1 MANTIDAGLIAATIS
16 TKGKT
21 VLANRLAALSLFS
34 SDFSDQVK
42 KPKDT
47 IQVPLATATSA
58 TVLNPTAFNSVAGT
72 TLAKATV
79 TLDHVYQPFGLEY
92 ADIQNAIKLENLIQV
107 NMDALA
113 DKIWALAT
121 APITVVNFGAAVVT
135 AADSAITPTSG
146 DLAKLWAGVSK
157 SRRRGLVTN
166 AGIYA
171 NLIPTN
177 ALGLPLG
184 TSGSYGFEAGVFY
197 ASSFN
202 GVAKLAAFAC
212 DQSAIAVAS
221 AAPALDHV
229 KGLML
234 ESNSMTIDELGL
246 TVYYNIWVD
255 ASSRNI
261 IASFEVM
268 FGAAKG
274 ITTGT
279 MALAL
284 NP

>member
-1 MANTIDAGLIAATIS
+1 MANTIDSGLIAATIS

-58 TVLNPTAFNSVAGT
+58 TQLNPTAFNSVAGT
-72 TLAKATV
+72 TLSKATV

-92 ADIQNAIKLENLIQV
+92 ADIQNAIKLENLVQV

-121 APITVVNFGAAVVT
+121 APITVANFGAAVVT

-146 DLAKLWAGVSK
+146 HLATLWAGVSK
-157 SRRRGLVTN
+157 SRRRGLVTD

-184 TSGSYGFEAGVFY
+184 TPGSYGFEAGVFY
-197 ASSFN
+197 ASSFS
-202 GVAKLAAFAC
+202 GQAKLAAFAC

-229 KGLML
+229 KGAML
-234 ESNSMTIDELGL
+234 ESSSMVIEELGL
-246 TVYYNIWVD
+246 TVFYNIWVD
-255 ASSRNI
+255 PQSRNI

>member
-1 MANTIDAGLIAATIS
+1 MANTIDSGLLSVTIS

-21 VLANRLAALSLFS
+21 VLSQRLAALALFS

-58 TVLNPTAFNSVAGT
+58 TQVNPTAFNSVAGT

-92 ADIQNAIKLENLIQV
+92 ADIQNAIKLENLVQV

-113 DKIWALAT
+113 DKIWALVT
-121 APITVVNFGAAVVT
+121 ANITTANFGAAVVT
-135 AADSAITPTSG
+135 AADSAFTPTSG
-146 DLAKLWAGVSK
+146 NLALLWAGVSK

-166 AGIYA
+166 PGIYA

-184 TSGSYGFEAGVFY
+184 TPGSYGFEAGVYY
-197 ASSFN
+197 ASSFS
-202 GVAKLAAFAC
+202 GQAKLAAFAC
-212 DQSAIAVAS
+212 DQSAIAVAT
-221 AAPALDHV
+221 AAPALDHI
-229 KGLML
+229 KGAML
-234 ESNSMTIDELGL
+234 ESSSIVLEQLGI
-246 TVYYNIWVD
+246 TVFYNVWVD
-255 ASSRNI
+255 PQTRNI

-268 FGAAKG
+268 FGSAAG
-274 ITTGT
+274 IKTGT